1 MSGRVYQSG
10 AQKRKTREERAIF
23 DQKQSGA
30 IEKFVIRKKSKT
42 SEPSETRGETVDQV
56 ESSSENSDDDIV
68 REAEEDS
75 SPQLQSTEQSF
86 PEQDR
91 QSSNEPVN
99 LIPPNQNPVSIT
111 SSFDVNDPGLW
122 PATLTDKIRE
132 LIISAYPK
140 QLNFNFEDSVVS
152 DGVKHRHFRPELF
165 NRSLP
170 SKKIIKRDWLIYS
183 HTTKRAYCWVCKLF
197 GSSNQSGLGGDGT
210 NDWKNITVR
219 LKEHECGK
227 DHFQN
232 VAIKVSRLS
241 KLNRIDADLEDQ
253 IEQEVSYWKDVLK
266 RLVSA
271 IKFLTSRGLAL
282 RGDNELLDNTQNGNF
297 LGTIEF
303 LAEWDKFMK
312 EHLEN
317 HGNKGRGNNIIL

>member
-10 AQKRKTREERAIF
+10 AQKRKEREERAIS
-23 DQKQSGA
+23 DKKQRGSMD
-30 IEKFVIRKKSKT
+30 KYVIRKKSKT
-42 SEPSETRGETVDQV
+42 NEPSETVEQV
-56 ESSSENSDDDIV
+56 ESSSESSDDDIFS
-68 REAEEDS
+68 EGEEDPS
-75 SPQLQSTEQSF
+75 SQLQSMD
-86 PEQDR
+86 PYLPDQDR
-91 QSSNEPVN
+91 QSSNEILHVIYPNAN
-99 LIPPNQNPVSIT
+99 LDPT
-111 SSFDVNDPGLW
+111 FSSSNVNDPGLW
-122 PATLTDKIRE
+122 PASLTDKIRE

-140 QLNFNFEDSVVS
+140 QIDFNFENSVVS
-152 DGVKHRHFRPELF
+152 DGAKNRHFRRELF

-170 SKKIIKRDWLIYS
+170 SNKIIKRDWLIYS

-197 GSSNQSGLGGDGT
+197 GSSNPSGLASDGT
-210 NDWKNITVR
+210 NDWKNISAK

-241 KLNRIDADLEDQ
+241 KMNRIDADLEDQ
-253 IEQEVSYWKDVLK
+253 IEQEVSYWKEVLK

-282 RGDNELLDNTQNGNF
+282 RGDNELLNNAQNGNF

-317 HGNKGRGNNIIL
+317 HGNKGTGISIIH